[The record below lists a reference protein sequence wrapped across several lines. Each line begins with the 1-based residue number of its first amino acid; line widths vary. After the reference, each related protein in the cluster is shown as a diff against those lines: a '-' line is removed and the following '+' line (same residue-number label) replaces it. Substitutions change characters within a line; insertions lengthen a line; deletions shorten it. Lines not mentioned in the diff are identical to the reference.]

1 MRLMATD
8 CIPLQ
13 ARQREE
19 ARRASQSAVTKLE
32 VEDEDEAALLEG
44 FSRGYKVRST
54 EYHRVPQSA
63 IVHHCAPLRVTE
75 YH

>member
-1 MRLMATD
+1 MTTD
-8 CIPLQ
+8 CVPHQ

-44 FSRGYKVRST
+44 FSRGYKVRG
-54 EYHRVPQSA
+54 RMA
-63 IVHHCAPLRVTE
+63 IEGL
-75 YH
+75 

>member
-1 MRLMATD
+1 LRLIATD
-8 CIPLQ
+8 CVPHQ

-54 EYHRVPQSA
+54 EYHRVPQS
-63 IVHHCAPLRVTE
+63 VPQCHRVPQSVPE
-75 YH
+75 YP

>member
-1 MRLMATD
+1 MTTD
-8 CIPLQ
+8 CVPHQ

-44 FSRGYKVRST
+44 FSRGYKVAHLWSDR
-54 EYHRVPQSA
+54 YRR
-63 IVHHCAPLRVTE
+63 PLLASDRL
-75 YH
+75 

>member
-1 MRLMATD
+1 MTTD
-8 CIPLQ
+8 CVPHQ

-54 EYHRVPQSA
+54 EYHRVSPSA
-63 IVHHCAPLRVTE
+63 TECHRVSLIAGCTR
-75 YH
+75 